1 VAKKH
6 SKSAQVDRQ
15 AINLCASI
23 VGDMK
28 HIWREITVSD
38 VGIDA
43 EIELVDPAT
52 DNATGRLLLVQ
63 SKGRTAPF
71 DRETDDSF
79 TFRCSPEDLEYWMTA
94 TAPVLLVCSHPAQR
108 LAWFKNL
115 HVWFDD
121 PQRRRARTV
130 EFDKKA
136 DSLDVSASQRLLD
149 WAVPASTGIY
159 LQPPP
164 KAESLATNLLRV
176 EHLGPYIYAAPS
188 DVRGWSDVN
197 ARLRAAGRDLVDD
210 VAWRSNTLFSFRRL
224 DQPPLDAL
232 VDDAPERFDVEE
244 FAEAESDDDRH
255 LVVRLLNNTLKD
267 MFRGHLSWHRDRQF
281 FYFPATADLQP
292 RKVRVDKRGTGRTV
306 FQRYSSEDAS
316 DRSTYYRHYAL
327 RAQFQ
332 RIDEGWVL
340 ALEPT
345 YHFTVDGRTES
356 RYAPELLSGI
366 KRLERQQA
374 VAHLVRFWAGY
385 LRGDYDLFSTR
396 DPRIRFG
403 TLAQV
408 DVDRGIDDA
417 YWKPDTSDIAVGRG
431 QPETSATGQS
441 SMFEDS

>member
-1 VAKKH
+1 MIGQSFVVVLSLIYNCECVFVFFFQAEDGIRDLVRSRGLGDVYK
-6 SKSAQVDRQ
+6 RQ
-15 AINLCASI
+15 
-23 VGDMK
+23 
-28 HIWREITVSD
+28 
-38 VGIDA
+38 
-43 EIELVDPAT
+43 
-52 DNATGRLLLVQ
+52 
-63 SKGRTAPF
+63 
-71 DRETDDSF
+71 
-79 TFRCSPEDLEYWMTA
+79 
-94 TAPVLLVCSHPAQR
+94 AQR

-267 MFRGHLSWHRDRQF
+267 MFRGHLSLSLIHI
-281 FYFPATADLQP
+281 
-292 RKVRVDKRGTGRTV
+292 
-306 FQRYSSEDAS
+306 S
-316 DRSTYYRHYAL
+316 
-327 RAQFQ
+327 
-332 RIDEGWVL
+332 
-340 ALEPT
+340 EPT
-345 YHFTVDGRTES
+345 RPY
-356 RYAPELLSGI
+356 
-366 KRLERQQA
+366 
-374 VAHLVRFWAGY
+374 
-385 LRGDYDLFSTR
+385 
-396 DPRIRFG
+396 
-403 TLAQV
+403 
-408 DVDRGIDDA
+408 
-417 YWKPDTSDIAVGRG
+417 
-431 QPETSATGQS
+431 
-441 SMFEDS
+441 